1 MKAQET
7 TPLSQIVP
15 ELPSRKAATNAPT
28 RRQYFGI
35 LCSAT
40 RWSLSALLLFL
51 ILLCSAGYCAPVKNR
66 EPSVGI
72 EGTIERVL
80 NSPDYTPMPV
90 TENTPLIL
98 RVHSVKKNPE
108 GKYNY
113 TFAYIG
119 LQSGVFN
126 LADYL
131 QNSAGKRV
139 RDMLPVISVT
149 VQALLPDNASKTL
162 PNLPTA
168 PAPRSIPY
176 RPAMFLLIL
185 GWLGW
190 GAALFYQKPKK
201 TAIAPTPATPPKT
214 LGEILEPLALKAA
227 RKTISSEEKMLLEQ
241 TIIRYWSER
250 LHVED
255 FDAEEKRNAI
265 LEHREG
271 GLLLRSIERWL
282 YQPSSLIL
290 SSEVTKVL
298 APYFKVPAR
307 LHHTDDEE
315 AVPDADDEQ
324 NRDNEET
331 DDEQDELDN
340 PKKLTAGKTGSATE
354 DEDEEDDEPI
364 RAGRSAVNSKNKNLR
379 TKAQQRRATTASDI
393 EATP

>member
-1 MKAQET
+1 MKAQKP
-7 TPLSQIVP
+7 TPLSS
-15 ELPSRKAATNAPT
+15 LRTAACW
-28 RRQYFGI
+28 I
-35 LCSAT
+35 
-40 RWSLSALLLFL
+40 LSALPLVL
-51 ILLCSAGYCAPVKNR
+51 ILLSSAAYCAPVKNR
-66 EPSVGI
+66 EPSVGT
-72 EGTIERVL
+72 EGTVERVL
-80 NSPDYTPMPV
+80 NSPDYTPIPV

-98 RVHSVKKNPE
+98 RVHSVKRNPE

-113 TFAYIG
+113 TLAYIG

-139 RDMLPVISVT
+139 RDALPVISVT
-149 VQALLPDNASKTL
+149 VKALLPDNASATL
-162 PNLPTA
+162 PTLPTA

-250 LHVED
+250 LDIEHLE
-255 FDAEEKRNAI
+255 AAEKRSAI
-265 LEHREG
+265 LKDPSG

-298 APYFKVPAR
+298 APYFKVPAPV
-307 LHHTDDEE
+307 HDANDAEAEPDMDD
-315 AVPDADDEQ
+315 DADDDE
-324 NRDNEET
+324 NGADEES
-331 DDEQDELDN
+331 DDEKHDLETPQKVAARKVDPE
-340 PKKLTAGKTGSATE
+340 AE
-354 DEDEEDDEPI
+354 DEDEEDGAPDK
-364 RAGRSAVNSKNKNLR
+364 AGRSAADLKPKTVH
-379 TKAQQRRATTASDI
+379 TKATPHRETAPSDI
-393 EATP
+393 KAKP